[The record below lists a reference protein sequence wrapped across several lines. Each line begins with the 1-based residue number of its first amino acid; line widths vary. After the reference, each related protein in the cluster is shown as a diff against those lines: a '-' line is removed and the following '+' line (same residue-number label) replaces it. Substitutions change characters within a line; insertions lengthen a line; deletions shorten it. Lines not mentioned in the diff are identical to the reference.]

1 MWKDPIVEEIR
12 AIRLEIE
19 AECDHNFGKI
29 FARAIETQKKL
40 QEKNLTEDE
49 ILKDFEIF
57 RENLRQ
63 GNAAT

>member
-29 FARAIETQKKL
+29 FAQAIETQKKL
-40 QEKNLTEDE
+40 NNRLVSKPASQSQK
-49 ILKDFEIF
+49 K
-57 RENLRQ
+57 
-63 GNAAT
+63 

>member
-12 AIRLEIE
+12 TIRLEIE
-19 AECDHNFGKI
+19 AECDHNFDKI

>member
-19 AECDHNFGKI
+19 AECDHNFDKI

-40 QEKNLTEDE
+40 ANRLVSKPASQYSTKKVT
-49 ILKDFEIF
+49 
-57 RENLRQ
+57 RQ
-63 GNAAT
+63 VC